1 MGDASKHGNR
11 AAKNNT
17 LSYKQYHYELLNNA
31 AHLEN
36 SLWTVPI
43 GILYSSAKE
52 LITQPYTQ
60 IALLKTEN

>member
-17 LSYKQYHYELLNNA
+17 LSYKQYLYELLNDA

-43 GILYSSAKE
+43 GILYRY
-52 LITQPYTQ
+52 P
-60 IALLKTEN
+60 LLRN